1 MNAYI
6 CRKSNDDGCE
16 LYMHETPATKEQIDG
31 QKDIQIDA
39 LKCFLGS
46 RIDRWID
53 RQIDR

>member
-1 MNAYI
+1 MNTYI
-6 CRKSNDDGCE
+6 CRKCNDGCE